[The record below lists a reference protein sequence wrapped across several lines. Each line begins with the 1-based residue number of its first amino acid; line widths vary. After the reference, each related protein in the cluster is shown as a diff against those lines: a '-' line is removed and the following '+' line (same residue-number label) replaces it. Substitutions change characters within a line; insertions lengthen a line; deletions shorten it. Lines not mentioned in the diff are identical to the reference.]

1 MKTPMTNFPS
11 ARIRQ
16 AVYLVYTVVALIC
29 GALQVAYS
37 SGGWGQP
44 VWLTV
49 GVAVLSFLGGALGFT
64 AASNVTPDAPGP
76 EHATV
81 GPQAGEVTR
90 EVQPIT

>member
-1 MKTPMTNFPS
+1 
-11 ARIRQ
+11 
-16 AVYLVYTVVALIC
+16 V
-29 GALQVAYS
+29 
-37 SGGWGQP
+37 
-44 VWLTV
+44 
-49 GVAVLSFLGGALGFT
+49 GGALGFT